1 MAIAIVMPENTLPLE
16 LDTQVGAATR
26 MDEESFRA
34 FYDRTAR
41 PVWAYLVRI
50 TGDSQL
56 ADDLLQETYYRFYR
70 AGSTYESE
78 SHRRNS
84 LFRIATNLARDA
96 GRRRRRGIDVPLV
109 EVARAVVDDRSVLMR
124 DARLPGAGLVWWRA
138 NMRERREA
146 ARAAVRA
153 GSVVQIFLLVAAVLI
168 ALGVLGISID
178 VQAVWR
184 SIVLS
189 AQTFAIP
196 LLALAAWLILAPVA
210 VYFAVT
216 EK

>member
-1 MAIAIVMPENTLPLE
+1 MAKRDCEREFEVLE
-16 LDTQVGAATR
+16 CAGKAQIG
-26 MDEESFRA
+26 DELRA
-34 FYDRTAR
+34 HIDAC
-41 PVWAYLVRI
+41 
-50 TGDSQL
+50 DSCR
-56 ADDLLQETYYRFYR
+56 E
-70 AGSTYESE
+70 
-78 SHRRNS
+78 
-84 LFRIATNLARDA
+84 LF
-96 GRRRRRGIDVPLV
+96 

-153 GSVVQIFLLVAAVLI
+153 GSVVQVFLLVAAVLI